1 MATLKQILN
10 ISNKYHIEDDVLDIN
25 NCKVTRN
32 GNTEYG
38 TRVTYYKPFSDELK
52 TALKK
57 EKNVITTGEG
67 TYRYA
72 PEIKH
77 GYIILKGILR

>member
-1 MATLKQILN
+1 MATLRQILN
-10 ISNKYHIEDDVLDIN
+10 ISNKYHIEKDILDIN
-25 NCKVTRN
+25 NCKVTKN

-38 TRVTYYKPFSDELK
+38 TRITYYKPFSDELK
-52 TALKK
+52 TALKQ

-72 PEIKH
+72 SEIKH